1 MKIVSYLIL
10 FLRADDDLESFEVAE
25 NIEPNDFAPSDR
37 AENIDFIDRPDSD
50 LKEANEIVS
59 PAMEPRIL
67 NRFSVIYRNATFALS
82 ALARRSN
89 HQWVSLWKLWSYW
102 PTSCMWSLISLFVNL
117 FFHWICF
124 RWTWMNKT
132 CFILFLKLK
141 NNVTSVSKSFSPLS
155 KIVTAESQYSIRNRS
170 NLFCCF

>member
-1 MKIVSYLIL
+1 MIL

-67 NRFSVIYRNATFALS
+67 SRFWVIQLLFGWYLHAFGSGEVKQSSVDQLVVALVLLTDELYAESYLPFHRS
-82 ALARRSN
+82 AF
-89 HQWVSLWKLWSYW
+89 SLDRLLLD
-102 PTSCMWSLISLFVNL
+102 TNEQNL
-117 FFHWICF
+117 FHSVFEAKQKVISDSNYSVPCQ
-124 RWTWMNKT
+124 
-132 CFILFLKLK
+132 KLRRL
-141 NNVTSVSKSFSPLS
+141 T
-155 KIVTAESQYSIRNRS
+155 RNI
-170 NLFCCF
+170 